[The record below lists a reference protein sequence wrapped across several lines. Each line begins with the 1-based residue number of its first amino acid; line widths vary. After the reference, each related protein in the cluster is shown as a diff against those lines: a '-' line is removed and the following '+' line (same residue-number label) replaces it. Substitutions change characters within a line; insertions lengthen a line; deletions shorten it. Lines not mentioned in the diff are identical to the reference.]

1 MNWATPAPY
10 VMGALIG
17 FVAFLIG
24 RGIFREFRTALKRD
38 DEEKTTKY
46 FKGKLAEYGIV
57 LAVGLIALIGV
68 SYLKAGPLKG
78 WSEQLYGKQLPT
90 IDSPFHQGGKQSP

>member
-10 VMGALIG
+10 VMFALIG
-17 FVAFLIG
+17 GVAFLIG
-24 RGIFREFRTALKRD
+24 RGMWREFRTALKRD
-38 DEEKTTKY
+38 EAEKTTKY

-57 LAVGLIALIGV
+57 LAVGLIALVGI

-78 WSEQLYGKQLPT
+78 WSEQLYGKPLPT
-90 IDSPFHQGGKQSP
+90 IDSPFHGLGK

>member
-24 RGIFREFRTALKRD
+24 RGIWREFRTALKRD
-38 DEEKTTKY
+38 EEEDTTKY

-57 LAVGLIALIGV
+57 LVVGIVAVVVIGQ
-68 SYLKAGPLKG
+68 LKTGPLKS
-78 WSEQLYGKQLPT
+78 WSEKLYGKPPPT
-90 IDSPFHQGGKQSP
+90 IDSPFYRK